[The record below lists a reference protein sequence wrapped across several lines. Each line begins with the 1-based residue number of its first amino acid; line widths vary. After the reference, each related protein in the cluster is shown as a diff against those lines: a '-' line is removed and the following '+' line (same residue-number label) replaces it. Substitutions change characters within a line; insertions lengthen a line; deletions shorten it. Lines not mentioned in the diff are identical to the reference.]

1 MFPPDV
7 TGIYTIKLY
16 RCSKCGKIQEKI
28 IETYADNKFDLNDVR
43 DNLIHSGIRHINN
56 YYAN

>member
-1 MFPPDV
+1 MLPPDV

-16 RCSKCGKIQEKI
+16 KCGKCGKIQEKI

-43 DNLIHSGIRHINN
+43 NYLIHSGIRHINS
-56 YYAN
+56 YYVN